1 MIKAFRLTHFSL
13 SGFPKWNKKNIFDR
27 TYYKDMMNTDILKLY
42 KQLESMEATKEVTQ
56 IKNQIKET
64 LYQNLRM
71 HFLELTSIG
80 RVIGYNEL
88 QEELRKAI
96 ELIEMQQ

>member
-1 MIKAFRLTHFSL
+1 MEFCYIRPNLYELDYRIILKISSKRS
-13 SGFPKWNKKNIFDR
+13 I
-27 TYYKDMMNTDILKLY
+27 MNRDILKLY
-42 KQLESMEATKEVTQ
+42 KQLDDMEQTKQVIQ
-56 IKNQIKET
+56 LKNQIKET

-88 QEELRKAI
+88 QGELQKAI
-96 ELIEMQQ
+96 ELIESQKK